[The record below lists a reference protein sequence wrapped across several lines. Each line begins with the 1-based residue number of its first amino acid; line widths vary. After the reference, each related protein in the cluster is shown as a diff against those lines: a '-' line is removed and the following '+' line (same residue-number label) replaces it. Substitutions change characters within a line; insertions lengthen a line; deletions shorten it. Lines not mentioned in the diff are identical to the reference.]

1 MNTMSFEQGPI
12 RPPSEATSLLLRFT
26 RNCPWNKCAFCP
38 IYKKRTFSRRSMAE
52 ILADIDAVANI
63 LEDLSQVSRTL
74 GYEGEFTRELL
85 QYILSNPDYTE
96 QYKQVTVWACRGDG
110 NVFIQDANSLIMKSD
125 DLVQA
130 FEYLTQRIPQVQ
142 RITTY
147 ARSSTVARKSLEE
160 MKSLKESGL
169 ARIHIGLESGSD
181 NVLKLVNK
189 GTTGQKHILAGQK
202 IVQSGITLSEYI
214 MPGLGGKALS
224 KEHAE
229 QTAYVLNQINP
240 DYIRIRSLHVIPET
254 PLYNMLQE
262 GTFQLLSDDDT
273 AKEIRLMISLLDDIQ
288 STVTSDHI
296 MNLLEEVQGTLP
308 EDKEAMIR
316 VIDDYL
322 SMPEEERILYR
333 LGRRG
338 GALRSIKEIQD
349 PSIRNKLNQAK
360 KELLRQ
366 EGKDIEKIITE
377 LGSQYI

>member
-1 MNTMSFEQGPI
+1 
-12 RPPSEATSLLLRFT
+12 
-26 RNCPWNKCAFCP
+26 
-38 IYKKRTFSRRSMAE
+38 MAE